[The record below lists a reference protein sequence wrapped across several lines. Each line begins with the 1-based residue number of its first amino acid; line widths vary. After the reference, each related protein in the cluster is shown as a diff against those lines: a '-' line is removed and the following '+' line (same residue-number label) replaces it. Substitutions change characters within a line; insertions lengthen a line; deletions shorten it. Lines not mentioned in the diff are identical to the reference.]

1 MDRTNYQTNVGLFAL
16 IALILLLYG
25 WGWLKSFSLF
35 SQPQRFTA
43 QFSDVAGLSKNA
55 TVNIQGVRV
64 GTVEYMEFVNDP
76 KHPEH
81 NAKIN
86 VHLKITDSTI
96 QVPEGSHVSIQTLGL
111 VGAKYIEIVLP
122 RDAAGNV
129 IKGRPL
135 GPNDVL
141 VPPAVEEPVRV
152 ELVMNRV
159 ASRIDDIVGSIDT
172 QQASKAFNNLSQATA
187 KLNKN
192 MDKLKD
198 VAESVQTASDDVA
211 TTANKFGKTADSASI
226 ATERAATFFKT
237 GDETLHSID
246 ETSDEFRGTARRV
259 NKLLENPN
267 LTGDLKEAIAEARKT
282 AETIRGA
289 MGDLEKTLQ
298 DKDLRAQVLDL
309 LTHLEKS
316 TENVKA
322 SLETVNKL
330 AGDQGLRSDIK
341 DIVHQAKEA
350 ISEADSLVH
359 EPDFKSN
366 ICATLNKVRTAA
378 DNIDVAARQIQQVLD
393 KRAPLLQMLFRR
405 PGKKPPHTPDNPNCA
420 PVLKAPKVLVPVPV
434 QTPVTAPAPGSP

>member
-1 MDRTNYQTNVGLFAL
+1 MDRTNYYTNVGLFAL

-55 TVNIQGVRV
+55 TVNTQGVRV

-76 KHPEH
+76 QHPEH

-86 VHLKITDSTI
+86 VHIKITDSTI
-96 QVPEGSHVSIQTLGL
+96 QVPEGSHISIQTLGL

-152 ELVMNRV
+152 ELVINRV
-159 ASRIDDIVGSIDT
+159 ATRIDDIVSSIDT
-172 QQASKAFNNLSQATA
+172 QQASKALNNLSQATA

-198 VAESVQTASDDVA
+198 AAESVQTASDDIA
-211 TTANKFGKTADSASI
+211 TTATKFGKTADNASI
-226 ATERAATFFKT
+226 ATERASTFFKT
-237 GDETLHSID
+237 GDETLHNI
-246 ETSDEFRGTARRV
+246 SDLTQDFRGTTRRV
-259 NKLLENPN
+259 NKLLDNPA
-267 LTGDLKEAIAEARKT
+267 LSSDLKEAIAEARQT

-289 MGDLEKTLQ
+289 MGDLETTLK

-316 TENVKA
+316 TENVKS
-322 SLETVNKL
+322 SLETVSKL
-330 AGDQGLRSDIK
+330 SGDQGLRSDIK
-341 DIVHQAKEA
+341 DT
-350 ISEADSLVH
+350 VH
-359 EPDFKSN
+359 EAKQAIEQAGAILNQPDFKAN

-378 DNIDVAARQIQQVLD
+378 DNIDVAARQVQEILD
-393 KRAPLLQMLFRR
+393 KRAPLLKMMFGR
-405 PGKKPPHTPDNPNCA
+405 PGKKPPHTPDNPNC
-420 PVLKAPKVLVPVPV
+420 PPLIKAPKARVVAPAPV
-434 QTPVTAPAPGSP
+434 PVTAPAPGSP